1 MRFLKTIILAT
12 ALVLVVCVSFA
23 AVPAPRPI
31 PTSVPTTDLSYQSIA
46 RLVGSGWESFDPLVA
61 TPRRGMAG
69 VIIGLLDRFNKT
81 VLAGFSLVFCFMVF
95 QRVVL
100 SVVETR
106 GDLKDMFGSNLMG
119 PVRCVIGLAMLMSTP
134 SGLNAM
140 QIATLVGTHWSIE
153 KANGLWTFALN
164 GIINVPI
171 SPQPPS
177 TGDPLPGVERMAL
190 QIVRA
195 QTAQAYKLLA
205 YDSARFRQGAA
216 PKPEP
221 WLGELTSATSGVVP
235 SDTYQF
241 LIMGVELPGFF
252 SAVASAWGRGQD
264 TAPHSD
270 LDFMII
276 EQQCQDSKNTTKDPV
291 CEPRKQAV
299 LQLIRD
305 LRPFAL
311 YYAHLNGP
319 DEFMKHTD
327 LKTQPRTEPTPA
339 AVKAVIDSYQ
349 TSVKAAQ
356 TDGQARLDDRHNA
369 STIKFQNQARDEG
382 WLTAGG
388 HFVRIQAVRRSID
401 HLVNNVPRMKLAF
414 ADSRIERNQTF
425 DGLAEVVDTTDE
437 HFRQFLPS
445 IAPASVND
453 TNGKGGKDGDE
464 RILEKVFKLVAEAL
478 GETPLRGLT
487 AALASDD
494 PLSSLTTLGTT
505 FKTAA
510 MTVFTMGAV
519 GGTATGLLSDV
530 GGQVLVFTAFA
541 FASAIMGIA
550 FTLAY
555 YLPAIPMILWL
566 TMVIFWLLKIIECMV
581 AAPLWAAAH
590 ALPGEKGFMGSAKT
604 GYMMFAH
611 ILLTPVL
618 MIMALTFSIAIL
630 GIVGHIVNAVFQAF
644 ITGTKAGYFT
654 GWIGPIDAIFLFII
668 FLMLFIQ
675 VIHQVFGLIGIL
687 PNKVLGWMGQLIQP
701 MGVRAEQTRVEQMS
715 QQAAAT
721 TAGVGA
727 GVQRKMMSARKTQ
740 GGRGRPK
747 K

>member
-1 MRFLKTIILAT
+1 MRFLKTIILST
-12 ALVLVVCVSFA
+12 AFVLVVGVSFA

-46 RLVGSGWESFDPLVA
+46 RLVGSGWESFDPLVS
-61 TPRRGMAG
+61 TPRPGMAG
-69 VIIGLLDRFNKT
+69 VIIGLLNRFNKT
-81 VLAGFSLVFCFMVF
+81 VLAGFSLIFCFMVF

-153 KANGLWTFALN
+153 KANSLWTFALN
-164 GIINVPI
+164 GIISVPI
-171 SPQPPS
+171 SPQPPA

-205 YDSARFRQGAA
+205 NDSARFRQGADSA
-216 PKPEP
+216 PAEL
-221 WLGELTSATSGVVP
+221 WLGELPPGGAVP
-235 SDTYQF
+235 SDNTYQF
-241 LIMGVELPGFF
+241 LIMGVELPGWFTNP
-252 SAVASAWGRGQD
+252 WGVFKD

-270 LDFMII
+270 IDYMII
-276 EQQCQDSKNTTKDPV
+276 EQQCQDSNDTNKDPV
-291 CEPRKQAV
+291 CEPRRDALRQFIK
-299 LQLIRD
+299 D
-305 LRPFAL
+305 LREFSL
-311 YYAHLNGP
+311 SYAHLNGR
-319 DEFMKHTD
+319 DEFMKHSE
-327 LKTQPRTEPTPA
+327 LKTQPKTIPTPA
-339 AVKAVIDSYQ
+339 AVKAVIDKYQ
-349 TSVKAAQ
+349 NAIETAQAA
-356 TDGQARLDDRHNA
+356 GQRVLAARHNA
-369 STIKFQNQARDEG
+369 STIKFQNQARNEG
-382 WLTAGG
+382 WVTAGG

-414 ADSRIERNQTF
+414 TDSRIERNKSF
-425 DGLAEVVDTTDE
+425 DGQAEVVDTTDE

-445 IAPASVND
+445 VARVPVTGAA
-453 TNGKGGKDGDE
+453 GKEVRDSDE
-464 RILEKVFKLVAEAL
+464 GVLEKAFTMVTKAL
-478 GETPLRGLT
+478 GEAPLRGLT

-494 PLSSLTTLGTT
+494 PLSALATLGTT
-505 FKTAA
+505 LKTTA
-510 MTVFTMGAV
+510 MTIFV
-519 GGTATGLLSDV
+519 GGAIAGAGTGIVTDV
-530 GGQVLVFTAFA
+530 GGQVLVFAAFA

-581 AAPLWAAAH
+581 AGPLWAAAH

-618 MIMALTFSIAIL
+618 MIVGLTFSIAIL
-630 GIVGHIVNAVFQAF
+630 GIVGRIVNAVFQAF
-644 ITGTKAGYFT
+644 ITGTKAGYWT

-721 TAGVGA
+721 TAGVGV
-727 GVQRKMMSARKTQ
+727 GVQRKIMSARKQQ

>member
-1 MRFLKTIILAT
+1 MRFLKPILLAT
-12 ALVLVVCVSFA
+12 ALILAVSVSFA
-23 AVPAPRPI
+23 AVPAPRTI
-31 PTSVPTTDLSYQSIA
+31 PTTVPTTDLSYQSIA

-81 VLAGFSLVFCFMVF
+81 VLAGFALVFCFMVF
-95 QRVVL
+95 QRVTL

-119 PVRCVIGLAMLMSTP
+119 PVRCVLGLAMLMSTP

-140 QIATLVGTHWSIE
+140 QIATLAGTHWSIE

-171 SPQPPS
+171 SPKPPAS
-177 TGDPLPGVERMAL
+177 GDPLPGVERMAL

-195 QTAQAYKLLA
+195 QTAQAYKLLS
-205 YDSARFRQGAA
+205 YDRARFRRGAA
-216 PKPEP
+216 PSSAAP
-221 WLGELTSATSGVVP
+221 WLGKLPPGGAVP

-241 LIMGVELPGFF
+241 LILGVELPGFF
-252 SAVASAWGRGQD
+252 SGPLNTGNDNS
-264 TAPHSD
+264 PHSD
-270 LDFMII
+270 IDYMII
-276 EQQCQDSKNTTKDPV
+276 EQQCQDSTATNKDPV
-291 CEPRKQAV
+291 CVPRQTA
-299 LQLIRD
+299 LQNLMHE

-319 DEFMKHTD
+319 DAFMKHNN
-327 LKTQPRTEPTPA
+327 LKTQTRTLPTPVS
-339 AVKAVIDSYQ
+339 VKAVIDKYQ
-349 TSVKAAQ
+349 DSVEAAQ
-356 TDGQARLDDRHNA
+356 TAGQNLLNTLHNA
-369 STIKFQNQARDEG
+369 STIRFQNQARDEG
-382 WLTAGG
+382 WVTAGG
-388 HFVRIQAVRRSID
+388 HFVRIQAVRRGID
-401 HLVNNVPRMKLAF
+401 HLVNNSPIMKLAF
-414 ADSRIERNQTF
+414 TDSRIGRNKSF
-425 DGLAEVVDTTDE
+425 DGLSGVVDTTDK

-445 IAPASVND
+445 IPPVPANN
-453 TNGKGGKDGDE
+453 TKGKESRGKDSE
-464 RILEKVFKLVAEAL
+464 ENVMEKVFKLVAEAL

-487 AALASDD
+487 SALASDD
-494 PLSSLTTLGTT
+494 PLSTLATLGTT
-505 FKTAA
+505 FKTAS
-510 MTVFTMGAV
+510 MTVFTMGALS
-519 GGTATGLLSDV
+519 GTATGFLSDV
-530 GGQVLVFTAFA
+530 GGQVLVFASFA

-581 AAPLWAAAH
+581 AGPLWAAAH

-630 GIVGHIVNAVFQAF
+630 GVVGHLVNAVFQAF
-644 ITGTKAGYFT
+644 ITGTKAGYWT

-687 PNKVLGWMGQLIQP
+687 PNKVLAWMGQMIQP

-721 TAGVGA
+721 TTGVGT
-727 GVQRKMMSARKTQ
+727 GVHRKMMSARKKQ
-740 GGRGRPK
+740 GGRARPK